1 MISTR
6 STFLASLHF
15 RLLLLLHCIGGFST
29 LALPQE
35 KDTLVLKLE
44 LKTDLNTVQLPA
56 YCGHMHW
63 RMPFE
68 FTVLEVK
75 QGNYTEE
82 TIHLIV
88 SCPREAVEFKS
99 LENGKVYEYAVIKVQ
114 DESLLNSFWR
124 QSDQEYYGRIF
135 WSWKD

>member
-1 MISTR
+1 MISTL

-15 RLLLLLHCIGGFST
+15 RVLLLLHCIGGFST
-29 LALPQE
+29 LAHTQE

-44 LKTDLNTVQLPA
+44 LKTDVNTVQLPA

-75 QGNYTEE
+75 QGNYTEK

-99 LENGKVYEYAVIKVQ
+99 LENGKVYEYAMVKVQ
-114 DESLLNSFWR
+114 DEAELNFFGR
-124 QSDQEYYGRIF
+124 QPDQEYYARIF
-135 WSWKD
+135 WPWKD